1 MKQSIFNRIYQLALM
16 RQTVFVSFTAL
27 LLFIGSHSQAG
38 TFKVATLSPDGSF
51 WMKTMRAA
59 GKEVAVATDDRVKF
73 KWYPG
78 GVMGDDKAVLRKMRV
93 GQLQGAALP
102 MGELLSFYPDS
113 QAYGIPFLFR
123 SYEEVDYVRS
133 QLDAS
138 LIEGFAEGGMEVLGI
153 AEGGFGYFLATE
165 PVRVPEDLRQ
175 QKVWV
180 PQNDVVSARLAQSI
194 GVTPIPLTLPDVL
207 PGLQT
212 GLINTVAVSPI
223 GAIALQWHTRVDY
236 VTDIPLMYFCGVMTL
251 TGKSF
256 NKLSAQDQTIVREVF
271 GKAFKHIEER
281 NRIDNVSAF
290 DALLNQG
297 VESVVLNDAEKN
309 TWLGMQQPA
318 EQMMQTEGQLSTA
331 ALERIKALVRDFR
344 QSQ

>member
-1 MKQSIFNRIYQLALM
+1 M
-16 RQTVFVSFTAL
+16 RQTVIALLAAL
-27 LLFIGSHSQAG
+27 LLLAGHSSHAA

-51 WMKTMRAA
+51 WMKTMREA
-59 GKEVAVATDDRVKF
+59 GKEVEVATDNRVKF

-113 QAYGIPFLFR
+113 QAYGIPFLFN
-123 SYEEVDYVRS
+123 SYDEVDYVRS
-133 QLDAS
+133 QLDDT
-138 LIEGFAEGGMEVLGI
+138 LIAGFAEGGMEVLGI
-153 AEGGFGYFLATE
+153 AEGGFGYFLTAE
-165 PVRVPEDLRQ
+165 PVRVPADLQQ

-212 GLINTVAVSPI
+212 GLVNTVAVSPM
-223 GAIALQWHTRVDY
+223 GAIVLQWHTRVAHI
-236 VTDIPLMYFCGVMTL
+236 TDIPLMYFCGVISL

-256 NKLSAQDQTIVREVF
+256 NKLSADDQAVVKAVF
-271 GKAFKHIEER
+271 GRAFKLIDER
-281 NRIDNVSAF
+281 NRMDNVKAF
-290 DALLNQG
+290 EALTNQG
-297 VESVVLNDAEKN
+297 VETVVLTEAERDA
-309 TWLGMQQPA
+309 WLAMQAPG
-318 EQMMQTEGQLSTA
+318 EQMMQSEGQLSTE
-331 ALERIKALVRDFR
+331 ALERIKGLVEAFR

>member
-1 MKQSIFNRIYQLALM
+1 M
-16 RQTVFVSFTAL
+16 RQTVFAL
-27 LLFIGSHSQAG
+27 LAVLLLLAGHSSHAA

-51 WMKTMRAA
+51 WMKTMREA
-59 GKEVAVATDDRVKF
+59 GKEVEVATDNRVKF

-113 QAYGIPFLFR
+113 QAYGIPFLFN

-133 QLDAS
+133 QLDDS
-138 LIEGFAEGGMEVLGI
+138 LITGFAEGGMEVLGI
-153 AEGGFGYFLATE
+153 AEGGFGYFLTAE
-165 PVRVPEDLRQ
+165 PVRVPADLQQ

-212 GLINTVAVSPI
+212 GLVNTVAVSPM
-223 GAIALQWHTRVDY
+223 GAIVLQWHTRVAHI
-236 VTDIPLMYFCGVMTL
+236 TDIPLMYFCGVISL

-256 NKLSAQDQTIVREVF
+256 NKLSADDQAVVKAVF
-271 GKAFKHIEER
+271 GKAFKLIDER
-281 NRIDNVSAF
+281 NRMDNVKAF
-290 DALLNQG
+290 EALTNQG
-297 VESVVLNDAEKN
+297 VETVVLTEAERDA
-309 TWLGMQQPA
+309 WLAMQAPG
-318 EQMMQTEGQLSTA
+318 EQMMQSEGQLSTE
-331 ALERIKALVRDFR
+331 ALERIKGLVEAFR

>member
-1 MKQSIFNRIYQLALM
+1 M
-16 RQTVFVSFTAL
+16 RQTAFALFAAL
-27 LLFIGSHSQAG
+27 LLLAGHSSHAA

-51 WMKTMRAA
+51 WMKTMREA
-59 GKEVAVATDDRVKF
+59 GKEVEAATDNRVKF

-113 QAYGIPFLFR
+113 QAYGIPFLFN
-123 SYEEVDYVRS
+123 SYNEVDYVRS
-133 QLDAS
+133 QLDDT
-138 LIEGFAEGGMEVLGI
+138 LIAGFAEGGMEVLGI
-153 AEGGFGYFLATE
+153 AEGGFGYFLTAE
-165 PVRVPEDLRQ
+165 PVRLPADLQQ

-212 GLINTVAVSPI
+212 GLVNTVAVSPM
-223 GAIALQWHTRVDY
+223 GAIVLQWHTRVAHI
-236 VTDIPLMYFCGVMTL
+236 TDMPLMYFCGVISL

-256 NKLSAQDQTIVREVF
+256 NKLSADDQAVVKAVF
-271 GKAFKHIEER
+271 GRAFKLIDER
-281 NRIDNVSAF
+281 NRMDNVKAF
-290 DALLNQG
+290 EALTNQG
-297 VESVVLNDAEKN
+297 LETVVLTEAERDA
-309 TWLGMQQPA
+309 WLAMQAPG
-318 EQMMQTEGQLSTA
+318 EQMMQSEGQLSTE
-331 ALERIKALVRDFR
+331 ALQRIKGLVEAFR

>member
-1 MKQSIFNRIYQLALM
+1 M
-16 RQTVFVSFTAL
+16 RQTVFAL
-27 LLFIGSHSQAG
+27 FAALMLLAGHSSHAA

-51 WMKTMRAA
+51 WMKTMREA
-59 GKEVAVATDDRVKF
+59 GKEVEAATDSRVKF

-113 QAYGIPFLFR
+113 QAYGIPFLFN

-133 QLDAS
+133 QLDDS
-138 LIEGFAEGGMEVLGI
+138 LITGFAEGGMEVLGI
-153 AEGGFGYFLATE
+153 AEGGFGYFLTAE
-165 PVRVPEDLRQ
+165 PVRVPADLQQ

-212 GLINTVAVSPI
+212 GLVNTVAVSPM
-223 GAIALQWHTRVDY
+223 GAIVLQWHTRVAHI
-236 VTDIPLMYFCGVMTL
+236 TDIPLMYFCGVISL

-256 NKLSAQDQTIVREVF
+256 NKLSADDQAVVRAVL
-271 GKAFKHIEER
+271 GRAFKLIDER
-281 NRIDNVSAF
+281 NRMDNVKAF
-290 DALLNQG
+290 EALTNQG
-297 VESVVLNDAEKN
+297 VETVVLTDAERDA
-309 TWLGMQQPA
+309 WLAMQAPG
-318 EQMMQTEGQLSTA
+318 EQMMQSEGQLSTE
-331 ALERIKALVRDFR
+331 ALGRIKGLVEAFR

>member
-1 MKQSIFNRIYQLALM
+1 M
-16 RQTVFVSFTAL
+16 RQTVFALFAAL
-27 LLFIGSHSQAG
+27 LLLAGHSSHAA

-51 WMKTMRAA
+51 WMKTMREA
-59 GKEVAVATDDRVKF
+59 GKEVEAATDNRVKF

-113 QAYGIPFLFR
+113 QAYSIPFLFN

-133 QLDAS
+133 QLDDS
-138 LIEGFAEGGMEVLGI
+138 LITGFAEGGMEVLGI
-153 AEGGFGYFLATE
+153 AEGGFGYFLTAE
-165 PVRVPEDLRQ
+165 PVRVPADLQQ

-212 GLINTVAVSPI
+212 GLVNTVAVSPM
-223 GAIALQWHTRVDY
+223 GAIVLQWHTRVAHI
-236 VTDIPLMYFCGVMTL
+236 TDIPLMYFCGVISL

-256 NKLSAQDQTIVREVF
+256 NKLSADDQAVVKAVF
-271 GKAFKHIEER
+271 GKAFKLIDER
-281 NRIDNVSAF
+281 NRMDNVKAF
-290 DALLNQG
+290 EALTNQG
-297 VESVVLNDAEKN
+297 VETVVLTDAERDA
-309 TWLGMQQPA
+309 WLAMQAPG
-318 EQMMQTEGQLSTA
+318 EQMMQSEGQLSTE
-331 ALERIKALVRDFR
+331 ALERIKGLVEAFR

>member
-27 LLFIGSHSQAG
+27 LLFIGSHSQAA

-256 NKLSAQDQTIVREVF
+256 NKLSAQDQTSRP
-271 GKAFKHIEER
+271 G
-281 NRIDNVSAF
+281 
-290 DALLNQG
+290 G
-297 VESVVLNDAEKN
+297 V
-309 TWLGMQQPA
+309 W
-318 EQMMQTEGQLSTA
+318 
-331 ALERIKALVRDFR
+331 
-344 QSQ
+344 

>member
-1 MKQSIFNRIYQLALM
+1 M
-16 RQTVFVSFTAL
+16 RQTVFALLAAL
-27 LLFIGSHSQAG
+27 LLLAGHSSHAA

-51 WMKTMRAA
+51 WMKTMREA
-59 GKEVAVATDDRVKF
+59 GKEVEAATDSRVKF

-113 QAYGIPFLFR
+113 QAYGIPFLFN

-133 QLDAS
+133 QLDDS
-138 LIEGFAEGGMEVLGI
+138 LITGFAEGGMEVLGI
-153 AEGGFGYFLATE
+153 AEGGFGYFLTAE
-165 PVRVPEDLRQ
+165 PVRVPADLQQ

-212 GLINTVAVSPI
+212 GLVNTVAVSPM
-223 GAIALQWHTRVDY
+223 GAIVLQWHTRVAHI
-236 VTDIPLMYFCGVMTL
+236 TDIPLMYFCGVISL

-256 NKLSAQDQTIVREVF
+256 NKLSADDQAVVRAVF
-271 GKAFKHIEER
+271 GRAFKLIDER
-281 NRIDNVSAF
+281 NRMDNVKAF
-290 DALLNQG
+290 EALTNQG
-297 VESVVLNDAEKN
+297 VETVVLTHAERDA
-309 TWLGMQQPA
+309 WLAMQAPG
-318 EQMMQTEGQLSTA
+318 EQMMQSEGQLSTE
-331 ALERIKALVRDFR
+331 ALERIKGLVEAFR

>member
-1 MKQSIFNRIYQLALM
+1 M
-16 RQTVFVSFTAL
+16 RQTVFTLLAAL
-27 LLFIGSHSQAG
+27 LLLAGHSSHAA

-51 WMKTMRAA
+51 WMKTMREA
-59 GKEVAVATDDRVKF
+59 GKEVEAATDSRVKF

-113 QAYGIPFLFR
+113 QAYGIPFLFN

-133 QLDAS
+133 QLDDS
-138 LIEGFAEGGMEVLGI
+138 LMAGFAEGGMEVLGI
-153 AEGGFGYFLATE
+153 AEGGFGYFLTAE
-165 PVRVPEDLRQ
+165 PVRVPADLQQ

-194 GVTPIPLTLPDVL
+194 GVTPIPLTLSDVL

-212 GLINTVAVSPI
+212 GLVNTVAVSPM
-223 GAIALQWHTRVDY
+223 GAIVLQWHTRVAHI
-236 VTDIPLMYFCGVMTL
+236 TDIPLMYFCGVISL

-256 NKLSAQDQTIVREVF
+256 NKLSADDQAVVKTVF
-271 GKAFKHIEER
+271 GKAFKLIDER
-281 NRIDNVSAF
+281 NRLDNVKAF
-290 DALLNQG
+290 EALTNQG
-297 VESVVLNDAEKN
+297 VDTVVLTEAERDA
-309 TWLGMQQPA
+309 WLAMQAPG
-318 EQMMQTEGQLSTA
+318 EQMMQSEGQLSTE
-331 ALERIKALVRDFR
+331 ALERIKGLVEAFR

>member
-1 MKQSIFNRIYQLALM
+1 M
-16 RQTVFVSFTAL
+16 RQTVFVLLAAL
-27 LLFIGSHSQAG
+27 LLSAGQPSHAA

-51 WMKTMRAA
+51 WMKTMREA
-59 GKEVAVATDDRVKF
+59 GKEVEAATDNRVKF

-113 QAYGIPFLFR
+113 QAYGIPFLFN
-123 SYEEVDYVRS
+123 SYDEVDYVRS
-133 QLDAS
+133 QLDDT
-138 LIEGFAEGGMEVLGI
+138 LIAGFAEGGMEVLGI
-153 AEGGFGYFLATE
+153 AEGGFGYFLTAE
-165 PVRVPEDLRQ
+165 PVRVPADLQQ

-212 GLINTVAVSPI
+212 GLVNTVAVSPM
-223 GAIALQWHTRVDY
+223 GAIVLQWHTRVAHI
-236 VTDIPLMYFCGVMTL
+236 TDIPLMYFCGVISL

-256 NKLSAQDQTIVREVF
+256 NKLSADDQAVVKAVF
-271 GKAFKHIEER
+271 GRSFKLIDER
-281 NRIDNVSAF
+281 NRMDNVKAF
-290 DALLNQG
+290 AALTNQG
-297 VESVVLNDAEKN
+297 VETVVLTDAERN
-309 TWLGMQQPA
+309 AWLAMQAPG
-318 EQMMQTEGQLSTA
+318 EQMMQSEGQLSTE
-331 ALERIKALVRDFR
+331 ALERIKGLVEAFR

>member
-1 MKQSIFNRIYQLALM
+1 M
-16 RQTVFVSFTAL
+16 RQTVFAFFAAL
-27 LLFIGSHSQAG
+27 LLLAGHSSHAA

-51 WMKTMRAA
+51 WMKTMREA
-59 GKEVAVATDDRVKF
+59 GKKVEAATDNRVKF

-113 QAYGIPFLFR
+113 QAYGIPFLFK

-133 QLDAS
+133 QLDDS
-138 LIEGFAEGGMEVLGI
+138 LIAGFAEGGMEVLGI
-153 AEGGFGYFLATE
+153 AEGGFGYFLTAE
-165 PVRVPEDLRQ
+165 PVRVPADLQQ

-212 GLINTVAVSPI
+212 GLVNTVAVSPM
-223 GAIALQWHTRVDY
+223 GAIVLQWHTRVAHI
-236 VTDIPLMYFCGVMTL
+236 TDIPLMYFCGVISL

-256 NKLSAQDQTIVREVF
+256 NKLSADDQAVVKAVF
-271 GKAFKHIEER
+271 GKAFKLIDER
-281 NRIDNVSAF
+281 NRMDNVKAF
-290 DALLNQG
+290 EALTTQG
-297 VESVVLNDAEKN
+297 VETVVLTDAERDA
-309 TWLGMQQPA
+309 WLAMQGPG
-318 EQMMQTEGQLSTA
+318 EQMMQSQGQLSTE
-331 ALERIKALVRDFR
+331 ALERVKTLVETFR
-344 QSQ
+344 HSQ

>member
-1 MKQSIFNRIYQLALM
+1 M
-16 RQTVFVSFTAL
+16 RQTVFALFTAL
-27 LLFIGSHSQAG
+27 MLLAGHSSHAA

-51 WMKTMRAA
+51 WMKTMREA
-59 GKEVAVATDDRVKF
+59 GKEVEAATDNRVKF

-113 QAYGIPFLFR
+113 QAYGIPFLFN

-133 QLDAS
+133 QLDDS
-138 LIEGFAEGGMEVLGI
+138 LITGFAEGGMEVLGI
-153 AEGGFGYFLATE
+153 AEGGFGYFLTAE
-165 PVRVPEDLRQ
+165 PVRVPADLQQ

-212 GLINTVAVSPI
+212 GLVNTVAVSPM
-223 GAIALQWHTRVDY
+223 GAIVLQWHTRVAHI
-236 VTDIPLMYFCGVMTL
+236 TDIPLMYFCGVISL

-256 NKLSAQDQTIVREVF
+256 NKLSADDQAVVKAVF
-271 GKAFKHIEER
+271 GKAFKLIDER
-281 NRIDNVSAF
+281 NRMDNVKAF
-290 DALLNQG
+290 EALTNQG
-297 VESVVLNDAEKN
+297 VETVVLTDAERDA
-309 TWLGMQQPA
+309 WLAMQAPG
-318 EQMMQTEGQLSTA
+318 EQMMQSEGQLSTE
-331 ALERIKALVRDFR
+331 ALERIKGLVEAFR

>member
-309 TWLGMQQPA
+309 IWLGMQQPA

>member
-1 MKQSIFNRIYQLALM
+1 M
-16 RQTVFVSFTAL
+16 RQTAFALFAAL
-27 LLFIGSHSQAG
+27 LLLAGHSSHAA

-51 WMKTMRAA
+51 WMKTMREA
-59 GKEVAVATDDRVKF
+59 GKEVEAATDNRVKF

-113 QAYGIPFLFR
+113 QAYGIPFLFN

-133 QLDAS
+133 QLDDS
-138 LIEGFAEGGMEVLGI
+138 LITGFAEGGMEVLGI
-153 AEGGFGYFLATE
+153 AEGGFGYFLTAE
-165 PVRVPEDLRQ
+165 PVRVPADLQQ

-212 GLINTVAVSPI
+212 GLVNTVAVSPM
-223 GAIALQWHTRVDY
+223 GAIVLQWHTRVAHI
-236 VTDIPLMYFCGVMTL
+236 TDIPLMYFCGVISL

-256 NKLSAQDQTIVREVF
+256 NKLSADDQAVVKAVF
-271 GKAFKHIEER
+271 GKAFKLIDER
-281 NRIDNVSAF
+281 NRMDNVKAF
-290 DALLNQG
+290 EALTNQG
-297 VESVVLNDAEKN
+297 VETVVLTDAERDA
-309 TWLGMQQPA
+309 WLAMQAPG
-318 EQMMQTEGQLSTA
+318 EQMMQSEGQLSTE
-331 ALERIKALVRDFR
+331 ALERIKGLVQAFR

>member
-1 MKQSIFNRIYQLALM
+1 M
-16 RQTVFVSFTAL
+16 RQTVFALLAAL
-27 LLFIGSHSQAG
+27 LLLAGHSSHAA

-51 WMKTMRAA
+51 WMKTMREA
-59 GKEVAVATDDRVKF
+59 GKAVAAATDNRVKF

-113 QAYGIPFLFR
+113 QAYGIPFLFN

-138 LIEGFAEGGMEVLGI
+138 LIAGFAEGGMEVLGI
-153 AEGGFGYFLATE
+153 AEGGFGYFLTNA
-165 PVRVPEDLRQ
+165 PVRVPTDLQQ

-207 PGLQT
+207 PSLQT
-212 GLINTVAVSPI
+212 GLIDTVAVSPI

-236 VTDIPLMYFCGVMTL
+236 LTDIPLMYFCGVMSL
-251 TGKSF
+251 SGKSF
-256 NKLSAQDQTIVREVF
+256 SKLSAEDQGIVREVF
-271 GKAFKHIEER
+271 GKAFELIEAR
-281 NRIDNVSAF
+281 NRSDNVKAF
-290 DALLNQG
+290 DALMNQG
-297 VESVVLNDAEKN
+297 VKSVALTDTEINA
-309 TWLGMQQPA
+309 WLAMQQPA
-318 EQMMQTEGQLSTA
+318 EQMMQSEGQLSTA
-331 ALERIKALVRDFR
+331 ALARIKALVREFR

>member
-1 MKQSIFNRIYQLALM
+1 M
-16 RQTVFVSFTAL
+16 RQTVFAL
-27 LLFIGSHSQAG
+27 FAALMLLVGHSSHAA

-51 WMKTMRAA
+51 WMKTMREA
-59 GKEVAVATDDRVKF
+59 GKEVEAATDNRVKF

-113 QAYGIPFLFR
+113 QAYGIPFLFN

-133 QLDAS
+133 QLDDS
-138 LIEGFAEGGMEVLGI
+138 LIAGFAEGGMEVLGI
-153 AEGGFGYFLATE
+153 AEGGFGYFLTAE
-165 PVRVPEDLRQ
+165 PVRVPADLQQ

-212 GLINTVAVSPI
+212 GLVNTVAVSPM
-223 GAIALQWHTRVDY
+223 GAIVLQWHTRVAHI
-236 VTDIPLMYFCGVMTL
+236 TDIPLMYFCGVISL

-256 NKLSAQDQTIVREVF
+256 NKLSADDQAVVKAVF
-271 GKAFKHIEER
+271 GRAFKLIDER
-281 NRIDNVSAF
+281 NRMDNVKAF
-290 DALLNQG
+290 EALTNQG
-297 VESVVLNDAEKN
+297 VETVVLTDAERDA
-309 TWLGMQQPA
+309 WLAMQAPG
-318 EQMMQTEGQLSTA
+318 EQMMQSEGQLSTE
-331 ALERIKALVRDFR
+331 ALERIKGLVEAFR

>member
-1 MKQSIFNRIYQLALM
+1 M
-16 RQTVFVSFTAL
+16 RQSVFALLAAL
-27 LLFIGSHSQAG
+27 LLLAGHSSHAA

-51 WMKTMRAA
+51 WMKTMREA
-59 GKEVAVATDDRVKF
+59 GKEIEAATDSRVKF

-113 QAYGIPFLFR
+113 QAYGIPFLFN
-123 SYEEVDYVRS
+123 SYEEVDYVRR
-133 QLDAS
+133 QLDDS
-138 LIEGFAEGGMEVLGI
+138 LITGFAEGGMEVLGI
-153 AEGGFGYFLATE
+153 AEGGFGYFLTAE
-165 PVRVPEDLRQ
+165 PVRVPADLQQ

-212 GLINTVAVSPI
+212 GLVNTVAVSPM
-223 GAIALQWHTRVDY
+223 GAIVLQWHTRVAHI
-236 VTDIPLMYFCGVMTL
+236 TDIPLMYFCGVISL

-256 NKLSAQDQTIVREVF
+256 NKLSADDQAVVKAVF
-271 GKAFKHIEER
+271 GKAFKLIDER
-281 NRIDNVSAF
+281 NRMDNVKAF
-290 DALLNQG
+290 EALTNQG
-297 VESVVLNDAEKN
+297 VETVVLTEAERDA
-309 TWLGMQQPA
+309 WLAMQAPG
-318 EQMMQTEGQLSTA
+318 EQMMQSEGQLSTE
-331 ALERIKALVRDFR
+331 ALQRIKGLVEAFR

>member
-1 MKQSIFNRIYQLALM
+1 M
-16 RQTVFVSFTAL
+16 RE
-27 LLFIGSHSQAG
+27 
-38 TFKVATLSPDGSF
+38 
-51 WMKTMRAA
+51 A
-59 GKEVAVATDDRVKF
+59 GKEVEAATDSRVKF

-113 QAYGIPFLFR
+113 QAYGIPFLFT

-133 QLDAS
+133 QLDDS
-138 LIEGFAEGGMEVLGI
+138 LITGFAEGGMEVLGI
-153 AEGGFGYFLATE
+153 AEGGFGYFLTAE
-165 PVRVPEDLRQ
+165 PVRVPADLQQ

-212 GLINTVAVSPI
+212 GLVNTVAVSPM
-223 GAIALQWHTRVDY
+223 GAIVLQWHTRVAHI
-236 VTDIPLMYFCGVMTL
+236 TDIPLMYFCGVISL

-256 NKLSAQDQTIVREVF
+256 NKLSADDQAVVKAVF
-271 GKAFKHIEER
+271 GKAFKLIDER
-281 NRIDNVSAF
+281 NRMDNVKAF
-290 DALLNQG
+290 EALTNQG
-297 VESVVLNDAEKN
+297 VETVVLTDAERDA
-309 TWLGMQQPA
+309 WLAMQAPG
-318 EQMMQTEGQLSTA
+318 EQMMQSEGQLSTE
-331 ALERIKALVRDFR
+331 ALERIKGLVEAFR

>member
-1 MKQSIFNRIYQLALM
+1 MLLAGH
-16 RQTVFVSFTAL
+16 S
-27 LLFIGSHSQAG
+27 SHAA

-51 WMKTMRAA
+51 WMKTMREA
-59 GKEVAVATDDRVKF
+59 GKEVEAATDSRVKF

-113 QAYGIPFLFR
+113 QAYGIPFLFN
-123 SYEEVDYVRS
+123 SYDEVDYVRS
-133 QLDAS
+133 QLDDT
-138 LIEGFAEGGMEVLGI
+138 LIAGFAEGGMEVLGI
-153 AEGGFGYFLATE
+153 AEGGFGYFLTAE
-165 PVRVPEDLRQ
+165 PVRVPADLQQ

-212 GLINTVAVSPI
+212 GLVNTVAVSPM
-223 GAIALQWHTRVDY
+223 GAIVLQWHTRVAHI
-236 VTDIPLMYFCGVMTL
+236 TDIPLMYFCGVISL

-256 NKLSAQDQTIVREVF
+256 NKLSADDQAVVKAVF
-271 GKAFKHIEER
+271 GRAFKLIDER
-281 NRIDNVSAF
+281 NRMDNMKAF
-290 DALLNQG
+290 EALTNQG
-297 VESVVLNDAEKN
+297 VETVVLTEAERDA
-309 TWLGMQQPA
+309 WLAMQAPG
-318 EQMMQTEGQLSTA
+318 EQMMQSEGQLSTE
-331 ALERIKALVRDFR
+331 ALGRIKGLVEAFR

>member
-1 MKQSIFNRIYQLALM
+1 M
-16 RQTVFVSFTAL
+16 RQTAFALFAAL
-27 LLFIGSHSQAG
+27 LLLAGHSSHAA

-51 WMKTMRAA
+51 WMKTMREA
-59 GKEVAVATDDRVKF
+59 GKEVEAATDSRVKF

-113 QAYGIPFLFR
+113 QAYGIPFLFN

-133 QLDAS
+133 QLDDS
-138 LIEGFAEGGMEVLGI
+138 LITGFAEGGMEVLGI
-153 AEGGFGYFLATE
+153 AEGGFGYFLTAE
-165 PVRVPEDLRQ
+165 PVRVPADLQQ

-212 GLINTVAVSPI
+212 GLVNTVAVSPM
-223 GAIALQWHTRVDY
+223 GAIVLQWHTRVAHI
-236 VTDIPLMYFCGVMTL
+236 TDIPLMYFCGVISL

-256 NKLSAQDQTIVREVF
+256 NKLSADDQAVVKAVF
-271 GKAFKHIEER
+271 GKAFKLIDER
-281 NRIDNVSAF
+281 NRMDNVKAF
-290 DALLNQG
+290 EALTNQG
-297 VESVVLNDAEKN
+297 VETVVLTDAERDA
-309 TWLGMQQPA
+309 WLAMQAPG
-318 EQMMQTEGQLSTA
+318 EQMMQSEGQLSTE
-331 ALERIKALVRDFR
+331 ALERIKGLVEAFR

>member
-1 MKQSIFNRIYQLALM
+1 M
-16 RQTVFVSFTAL
+16 RQTVFAL
-27 LLFIGSHSQAG
+27 FAALILLAGHSSHAA

-51 WMKTMRAA
+51 WMKTMREA
-59 GKEVAVATDDRVKF
+59 GKEIEAATDSRVKF

-113 QAYGIPFLFR
+113 QAYGIPFLFN

-133 QLDAS
+133 QLDDS
-138 LIEGFAEGGMEVLGI
+138 LITGFAEGGMEVLGI
-153 AEGGFGYFLATE
+153 AEGGFGYFLTAE
-165 PVRVPEDLRQ
+165 PVRVPADLQQ

-212 GLINTVAVSPI
+212 GLVNTVAVSPM
-223 GAIALQWHTRVDY
+223 GAIVLQWHTRVAHI
-236 VTDIPLMYFCGVMTL
+236 TDIPLMYFCGVISL

-256 NKLSAQDQTIVREVF
+256 NKLSADDQAVVKAVF
-271 GKAFKHIEER
+271 GKAFKLIDER
-281 NRIDNVSAF
+281 NRMDNVKAF
-290 DALLNQG
+290 EALTNQG
-297 VESVVLNDAEKN
+297 VETVVLTDAERDA
-309 TWLGMQQPA
+309 WLAMQAPG
-318 EQMMQTEGQLSTA
+318 EQMMQSEGQLSTE
-331 ALERIKALVRDFR
+331 ALERIKGLVEAFR

>member
-1 MKQSIFNRIYQLALM
+1 M
-16 RQTVFVSFTAL
+16 L
-27 LLFIGSHSQAG
+27 LVGHSSHAA
-38 TFKVATLSPDGSF
+38 TFKVASLSPDGSF
-51 WMKTMRAA
+51 WMKTMREA
-59 GKEVAVATDDRVKF
+59 GKEVEAATDSRVKF

-113 QAYGIPFLFR
+113 QAYGIPFLFN

-133 QLDAS
+133 QLDDS
-138 LIEGFAEGGMEVLGI
+138 LITGFAEGGMEVLGI
-153 AEGGFGYFLATE
+153 AEGGFGYFLTAE
-165 PVRVPEDLRQ
+165 PVRVPADLQQ

-212 GLINTVAVSPI
+212 GLVNTVAVSPM
-223 GAIALQWHTRVDY
+223 GAIVLQWHTRVAHI
-236 VTDIPLMYFCGVMTL
+236 TDIPLMYFCGVISL

-256 NKLSAQDQTIVREVF
+256 NKLSADDQAVVKGIF
-271 GKAFKHIEER
+271 GKAFKLIDER
-281 NRIDNVSAF
+281 NRMDNMKAF
-290 DALLNQG
+290 EALTNQG
-297 VESVVLNDAEKN
+297 VETVVLTEAERDA
-309 TWLGMQQPA
+309 WLAMQAPG
-318 EQMMQTEGQLSTA
+318 EQMMQSEGQLSTE
-331 ALERIKALVRDFR
+331 ALERIKGLIEAFR

>member
-1 MKQSIFNRIYQLALM
+1 M
-16 RQTVFVSFTAL
+16 RQTVFAL
-27 LLFIGSHSQAG
+27 LAVLLLLAGHSSHAA

-51 WMKTMRAA
+51 WMKTMREA
-59 GKEVAVATDDRVKF
+59 GKEVEVATDNRVKF

-113 QAYGIPFLFR
+113 QAYGIPFLFN
-123 SYEEVDYVRS
+123 SYDEVDYVRS
-133 QLDAS
+133 QLDDT
-138 LIEGFAEGGMEVLGI
+138 LIAGFAEGGMEVLGI
-153 AEGGFGYFLATE
+153 AEGGFGYFLTAE
-165 PVRVPEDLRQ
+165 PVRVPADLQR

-212 GLINTVAVSPI
+212 GLVNTVAVSPM
-223 GAIALQWHTRVDY
+223 GAIVLQWHTRVAHI
-236 VTDIPLMYFCGVMTL
+236 TDIPLMYFCGVISL

-256 NKLSAQDQTIVREVF
+256 NKLSADDQAVVKAVF
-271 GKAFKHIEER
+271 GKAFKLIDER
-281 NRIDNVSAF
+281 NRMDNVKAF
-290 DALLNQG
+290 EALTNQG
-297 VESVVLNDAEKN
+297 VETVVLTDAERDA
-309 TWLGMQQPA
+309 WLAMQAPG
-318 EQMMQTEGQLSTA
+318 EEMMQSEGQLSTE
-331 ALERIKALVRDFR
+331 ALERIKGLVEAFR

>member
-1 MKQSIFNRIYQLALM
+1 MLLAGH
-16 RQTVFVSFTAL
+16 S
-27 LLFIGSHSQAG
+27 SHAA
-38 TFKVATLSPDGSF
+38 TFKLATLSPDGSF
-51 WMKTMRAA
+51 WMKTMREA
-59 GKEVAVATDDRVKF
+59 GKEVEAATDNRVKF

-113 QAYGIPFLFR
+113 QAYGIPFLFN

-133 QLDAS
+133 QLDDS
-138 LIEGFAEGGMEVLGI
+138 LITGFAEGGMEVLGI
-153 AEGGFGYFLATE
+153 AEGGFGYFLTAE
-165 PVRVPEDLRQ
+165 PVRVPADLQQ

-180 PQNDVVSARLAQSI
+180 PQNDIVSARLAQSI

-212 GLINTVAVSPI
+212 GLVNTVAVSPM
-223 GAIALQWHTRVDY
+223 GAIVLQWHTRVAHI
-236 VTDIPLMYFCGVMTL
+236 TDIPLMYFCGVISL

-256 NKLSAQDQTIVREVF
+256 NKLSADDQAVVKAVF
-271 GKAFKHIEER
+271 GKAFKLIDER
-281 NRIDNVSAF
+281 NRMDNVKAF
-290 DALLNQG
+290 EALTNQG
-297 VESVVLNDAEKN
+297 VETVVLTDAERDA
-309 TWLGMQQPA
+309 WLAMQAPG
-318 EQMMQTEGQLSTA
+318 EQMMQSEGQLSTE
-331 ALERIKALVRDFR
+331 ALERIKGLVEAFR

>member
-1 MKQSIFNRIYQLALM
+1 M
-16 RQTVFVSFTAL
+16 RQTAFALFAAL
-27 LLFIGSHSQAG
+27 LLLAGHSSHAA

-51 WMKTMRAA
+51 WMKTMREA
-59 GKEVAVATDDRVKF
+59 GKEVEVATDNRVKF

-113 QAYGIPFLFR
+113 QAYGIPFLFN

-133 QLDAS
+133 QLDDT
-138 LIEGFAEGGMEVLGI
+138 LIAGFAEGGMEVLGI
-153 AEGGFGYFLATE
+153 AEGGFGYFLTAE
-165 PVRVPEDLRQ
+165 PVRVPADLQQ

-212 GLINTVAVSPI
+212 GLVNTVAVSPM
-223 GAIALQWHTRVDY
+223 GAIVLQWHTRVAHI
-236 VTDIPLMYFCGVMTL
+236 TDIPLMYFCGVISL

-256 NKLSAQDQTIVREVF
+256 NKLSADDQAVVKAVF
-271 GKAFKHIEER
+271 GRAFKLIDER
-281 NRIDNVSAF
+281 NRMDNVKAF
-290 DALLNQG
+290 EALTNQG
-297 VESVVLNDAEKN
+297 VETVVLTEAERDA
-309 TWLGMQQPA
+309 WLAMQAPG
-318 EQMMQTEGQLSTA
+318 EQMMQSEGQLSTE
-331 ALERIKALVRDFR
+331 ALERIKGLVEAFR

>member
-1 MKQSIFNRIYQLALM
+1 M
-16 RQTVFVSFTAL
+16 RQTAFALFAAL
-27 LLFIGSHSQAG
+27 LLLAGHSSHAA

-51 WMKTMRAA
+51 WMKTMREA
-59 GKEVAVATDDRVKF
+59 GKEVEAATDNRVTF

-113 QAYGIPFLFR
+113 QAYGIPFLFK
-123 SYEEVDYVRS
+123 SYKEVDYVRS
-133 QLDAS
+133 QLDDS
-138 LIEGFAEGGMEVLGI
+138 LIAGFAEGGMEVLGI
-153 AEGGFGYFLATE
+153 AEGGFGYFLTAE
-165 PVRVPEDLRQ
+165 PVRVPADLQQ

-212 GLINTVAVSPI
+212 GLVNTVAVSPM
-223 GAIALQWHTRVDY
+223 GAIMLQWHTRVAHI
-236 VTDIPLMYFCGVMTL
+236 TDIPLMYFCGVISL

-256 NKLSAQDQTIVREVF
+256 NKLSADDQAVVKAVF
-271 GKAFKHIEER
+271 GRAFKLIDER
-281 NRIDNVSAF
+281 NRMDNVKAF
-290 DALLNQG
+290 AALTNQG
-297 VESVVLNDAEKN
+297 VETVVLTDAERDA
-309 TWLGMQQPA
+309 WLAMQAPG
-318 EQMMQTEGQLSTA
+318 EQMMQSEGQLSTE
-331 ALERIKALVRDFR
+331 ALERIKGLVEAFR

>member
-1 MKQSIFNRIYQLALM
+1 M
-16 RQTVFVSFTAL
+16 L
-27 LLFIGSHSQAG
+27 LVGHSSHAA
-38 TFKVATLSPDGSF
+38 TFKVASLSPDGSF
-51 WMKTMRAA
+51 WMKTMREA
-59 GKEVAVATDDRVKF
+59 GKEVEAATDNRVKF

-113 QAYGIPFLFR
+113 QAYGIPFLFN

-133 QLDAS
+133 QLDDS
-138 LIEGFAEGGMEVLGI
+138 LITGFAEGGMEVLGI
-153 AEGGFGYFLATE
+153 AEGGFGYFLTAE
-165 PVRVPEDLRQ
+165 PVRVPADLQQ

-212 GLINTVAVSPI
+212 GLVNTVAVSPM
-223 GAIALQWHTRVDY
+223 GAIVLQWHTRVAHI
-236 VTDIPLMYFCGVMTL
+236 TDIPLMYFCGVISL

-256 NKLSAQDQTIVREVF
+256 NKLSADDQAVVKAVF
-271 GKAFKHIEER
+271 GRAFKLIDER
-281 NRIDNVSAF
+281 NRMDNVKAF
-290 DALLNQG
+290 AALTNQG
-297 VESVVLNDAEKN
+297 VETVVLTDAERDA
-309 TWLGMQQPA
+309 WLAMQAPG
-318 EQMMQTEGQLSTA
+318 EQMMQSEGQLSTE
-331 ALERIKALVRDFR
+331 ALERIKGLVEAFR

>member
-1 MKQSIFNRIYQLALM
+1 M
-16 RQTVFVSFTAL
+16 RQTAFALFAAL
-27 LLFIGSHSQAG
+27 LLLAGHSSHAA

-51 WMKTMRAA
+51 WMKTMREA
-59 GKEVAVATDDRVKF
+59 GKEVEAATDNRVKF

-113 QAYGIPFLFR
+113 QAYGIPFLFN

-133 QLDAS
+133 QLDDS
-138 LIEGFAEGGMEVLGI
+138 LMAGFAEGGMEVLGI
-153 AEGGFGYFLATE
+153 AEGGFGYFLTAE
-165 PVRVPEDLRQ
+165 PVRLPADLQQ

-212 GLINTVAVSPI
+212 GLVNTVAVSPM
-223 GAIALQWHTRVDY
+223 GAIVLQWHTRVAHI
-236 VTDIPLMYFCGVMTL
+236 TDIPLMYFCGVISL

-256 NKLSAQDQTIVREVF
+256 NKLSADDQAVVKAVF
-271 GKAFKHIEER
+271 GKAFKLIDER
-281 NRIDNVSAF
+281 NRMDNVKAF
-290 DALLNQG
+290 EALTNQG
-297 VESVVLNDAEKN
+297 LETVVLTEAERDA
-309 TWLGMQQPA
+309 WLAMQAPG
-318 EQMMQTEGQLSTA
+318 EQMMQSEGQLSTE
-331 ALERIKALVRDFR
+331 ALQRIKGLVEAFR

>member
-1 MKQSIFNRIYQLALM
+1 M
-16 RQTVFVSFTAL
+16 RQTVIALLAAL
-27 LLFIGSHSQAG
+27 LLLAGHSSHAA

-51 WMKTMRAA
+51 WMKTMREA
-59 GKEVAVATDDRVKF
+59 GKEVEAATDNRVKF

-113 QAYGIPFLFR
+113 QAYGIPFLFN
-123 SYEEVDYVRS
+123 SYDEVDYVRS
-133 QLDAS
+133 QLDDT
-138 LIEGFAEGGMEVLGI
+138 LIAGFAEGGMEVLGI
-153 AEGGFGYFLATE
+153 AEGGFGYFLTAE
-165 PVRVPEDLRQ
+165 PVRVPADLQQ

-212 GLINTVAVSPI
+212 GLVNTVAVSPM
-223 GAIALQWHTRVDY
+223 GAIVLQWHTRVAHI
-236 VTDIPLMYFCGVMTL
+236 TDIPLMYFCGVISL

-256 NKLSAQDQTIVREVF
+256 NKLSADDQAVVKTVF
-271 GKAFKHIEER
+271 GKAFKLIDER
-281 NRIDNVSAF
+281 NRMDNVKAF
-290 DALLNQG
+290 EALTNQG
-297 VESVVLNDAEKN
+297 VETVVLTEAERDA
-309 TWLGMQQPA
+309 WLAMQAPG
-318 EQMMQTEGQLSTA
+318 EQMMQSEGQLSTE
-331 ALERIKALVRDFR
+331 ALERIKALVEAFR

>member
-1 MKQSIFNRIYQLALM
+1 M
-16 RQTVFVSFTAL
+16 RQTVFALLAAL
-27 LLFIGSHSQAG
+27 LLLAGHSSHAA

-51 WMKTMRAA
+51 WMKTMREA
-59 GKEVAVATDDRVKF
+59 GKEIEAATDSRVKF

-113 QAYGIPFLFR
+113 QAYGIPFLFN
-123 SYEEVDYVRS
+123 SYNEVDYVRS
-133 QLDAS
+133 QLDDT
-138 LIEGFAEGGMEVLGI
+138 LIAGFAEGGMEVLGI
-153 AEGGFGYFLATE
+153 AEGGFGYFLTAE
-165 PVRVPEDLRQ
+165 PVRVPADLQQ

-212 GLINTVAVSPI
+212 GLVNTVAVSPM
-223 GAIALQWHTRVDY
+223 GAIVLQWHTRVAHI
-236 VTDIPLMYFCGVMTL
+236 TDIPLMYFCGVISL

-256 NKLSAQDQTIVREVF
+256 NKLSADDQAVVKAVF
-271 GKAFKHIEER
+271 GRAFKLIDER
-281 NRIDNVSAF
+281 NRMDNVKAF
-290 DALLNQG
+290 EALTNQG
-297 VESVVLNDAEKN
+297 VETVVLTEAERDA
-309 TWLGMQQPA
+309 WLAMQAPG
-318 EQMMQTEGQLSTA
+318 EQMMQSEGQLSTE
-331 ALERIKALVRDFR
+331 ALERIKGLVEAFR

>member
-1 MKQSIFNRIYQLALM
+1 M
-16 RQTVFVSFTAL
+16 L
-27 LLFIGSHSQAG
+27 LVGHSSHAA

-51 WMKTMRAA
+51 WMKTMREA
-59 GKEVAVATDDRVKF
+59 GKEVEAATDSRVKF

-113 QAYGIPFLFR
+113 QAYGIPFLFN

-133 QLDAS
+133 QLDDS
-138 LIEGFAEGGMEVLGI
+138 LITGFAEGGMEVLGI
-153 AEGGFGYFLATE
+153 AEGGFGYFLTAE
-165 PVRVPEDLRQ
+165 PVRVPADLQQ

-212 GLINTVAVSPI
+212 GLVNTVAVSPM
-223 GAIALQWHTRVDY
+223 GAIVLQWHTRVAHI
-236 VTDIPLMYFCGVMTL
+236 TDIPLMYFCGVISL

-256 NKLSAQDQTIVREVF
+256 NKLSADDQAVVKAVF
-271 GKAFKHIEER
+271 GKAFKLIDER
-281 NRIDNVSAF
+281 NRMDNVKAF
-290 DALLNQG
+290 EALTNQG
-297 VESVVLNDAEKN
+297 VETVVLTEAERDA
-309 TWLGMQQPA
+309 WLAMQAPG
-318 EQMMQTEGQLSTA
+318 EQMMQSEGQLSTE
-331 ALERIKALVRDFR
+331 ALERIKGLVEAFR

>member
-1 MKQSIFNRIYQLALM
+1 M
-16 RQTVFVSFTAL
+16 RQTVFALLAAL
-27 LLFIGSHSQAG
+27 LLLAGHSSHAA

-51 WMKTMRAA
+51 WMKTMREA
-59 GKEVAVATDDRVKF
+59 GKEIEAATDSRVKF

-113 QAYGIPFLFR
+113 QAYGIPFLFN

-133 QLDAS
+133 QLDDS
-138 LIEGFAEGGMEVLGI
+138 LMAGFAEGGMEVLGI
-153 AEGGFGYFLATE
+153 AEGGFGYFLTAE
-165 PVRVPEDLRQ
+165 PVRVPADLQQ

-212 GLINTVAVSPI
+212 GLVNTVAVSPM
-223 GAIALQWHTRVDY
+223 GAIVLQWHTRVAHI
-236 VTDIPLMYFCGVMTL
+236 TDIPLMYFCGVISL

-256 NKLSAQDQTIVREVF
+256 NKLSADDRAVVKAVF
-271 GKAFKHIEER
+271 GKAFKLIDER
-281 NRIDNVSAF
+281 NRMDNMKAF
-290 DALLNQG
+290 EALTNQG
-297 VESVVLNDAEKN
+297 VETVVLTEAERDA
-309 TWLGMQQPA
+309 WLAMQAPG
-318 EQMMQTEGQLSTA
+318 EQMMQSEGQLSA
-331 ALERIKALVRDFR
+331 EALERIKGLVEAFR

>member
-1 MKQSIFNRIYQLALM
+1 M
-16 RQTVFVSFTAL
+16 RQTVFALLAAL
-27 LLFIGSHSQAG
+27 LLLAGHSSHAA

-51 WMKTMRAA
+51 WMKTMREA
-59 GKEVAVATDDRVKF
+59 GKEVEAATDNRVKF

-113 QAYGIPFLFR
+113 QAYGIPFLFN

-133 QLDAS
+133 QLDDT
-138 LIEGFAEGGMEVLGI
+138 LIAGFAEGGMEVLGI
-153 AEGGFGYFLATE
+153 AEGGFGYFLTAE
-165 PVRVPEDLRQ
+165 PVRVPADLQQ

-212 GLINTVAVSPI
+212 GLVNTVAVSPM
-223 GAIALQWHTRVDY
+223 GAIVLQWHTRVAHI
-236 VTDIPLMYFCGVMTL
+236 TDIPLMYFCGVISL

-256 NKLSAQDQTIVREVF
+256 NKLSADDQAVVKAVF
-271 GKAFKHIEER
+271 GKAFKLIDER
-281 NRIDNVSAF
+281 NRMDNVKAF
-290 DALLNQG
+290 EALTNQG
-297 VESVVLNDAEKN
+297 VETVVLTEAERDA
-309 TWLGMQQPA
+309 WLAMQAPG
-318 EQMMQTEGQLSTA
+318 EQMMQSEGQLSTE
-331 ALERIKALVRDFR
+331 ALERIKGLVEAFR
-344 QSQ
+344 QLQ

>member
-1 MKQSIFNRIYQLALM
+1 M
-16 RQTVFVSFTAL
+16 RQTVLAL
-27 LLFIGSHSQAG
+27 FAALMLLAGHSSHAA
-38 TFKVATLSPDGSF
+38 TFKLATLSPDGSF
-51 WMKTMRAA
+51 WMRTMREA
-59 GKEVAVATDDRVKF
+59 GKEVEAATDNRVKF

-113 QAYGIPFLFR
+113 QAYGIPFLFN

-133 QLDAS
+133 QLDDS
-138 LIEGFAEGGMEVLGI
+138 LITGFAEGGMEVLGI
-153 AEGGFGYFLATE
+153 AEGGFGYFLTAE
-165 PVRVPEDLRQ
+165 PVRVPADLQQ

-212 GLINTVAVSPI
+212 GLVNTVAVSPM
-223 GAIALQWHTRVDY
+223 GAIVLQWHTRVAHI
-236 VTDIPLMYFCGVMTL
+236 TDIPLMYFCGVISL

-256 NKLSAQDQTIVREVF
+256 NKLSADDQAVVKAIF
-271 GKAFKHIEER
+271 GRAFKLIDER
-281 NRIDNVSAF
+281 NRMDNVK
-290 DALLNQG
+290 ALEALTNQG
-297 VESVVLNDAEKN
+297 VETVVLTDAERDA
-309 TWLGMQQPA
+309 WLAMRAPG
-318 EQMMQTEGQLSTA
+318 EQMMQSEGQLSRE
-331 ALERIKALVRDFR
+331 ALERIKGLVEAFR

>member
-27 LLFIGSHSQAG
+27 LLFIGSHSQAA

-309 TWLGMQQPA
+309 IWLGMQQPA